1 MEKEIKSSD
10 YSYHLPADRIAI
22 HPLEQRDHSKL
33 LVYRKGK
40 VSHQHFYDLPDLLPD
55 NASLF
60 FNDTK
65 VIPARIIFHKET
77 GAQIE
82 VFLLQPEEANLPV
95 QMALG
100 LQRNTQWQCTIGNLK
115 KWKEGT
121 SLHLTRDDLTLSATL
136 KDAKSGKINFSWTPS
151 HLSFA
156 EVVNHFGNTPLP
168 PYLHRD
174 ANENDKS
181 RYQTVYS
188 HFEGAVAAPTAGL
201 HFTDQ
206 VLQKIKEKGINTD
219 FLTLHVSAGT
229 FQPIKTEN
237 ALDHNMHSEQIIV
250 TRKNLEHLLL
260 KDRKIIAVGTTSMRT
275 LESLYWYGVKLIQG
289 GPQSFDIL
297 QNDPYKHDI
306 GILPPYET
314 AFRKVL
320 DNMGSQDYI
329 VGNTSIFMVPGYQFN
344 VCEGLITNFHQP
356 GSTLMLLVA
365 AFVGDQWKHLYNEA
379 LLNDYRFLS
388 YGDSS
393 FLLP

>member
-10 YSYHLPADRIAI
+10 YSYHLPDDRIAI
-22 HPLEQRDHSKL
+22 HPLEQRDHSQL

-40 VSHQHFYDLPDLLPD
+40 ISHQHFYDLPDLLPD

-65 VIPARIIFHKET
+65 VIPARILFHKET

-82 VFLLQPEEANLPV
+82 IFLLQPGEANLPV
-95 QMALG
+95 QVALG
-100 LQRNTQWQCTIGNLK
+100 VQHHAQWQCAIGNLK

-121 SLHLTRDDLTLSATL
+121 SLRLTKGEITLSATL
-136 KDAKSGKINFSWTPS
+136 QEAKSGSINFSWTPPS
-151 HLSFA
+151 LSFA
-156 EVVNHFGNTPLP
+156 EVVNHFGHTPLP

-174 ANENDKS
+174 ANESDKS

-188 HFEGAVAAPTAGL
+188 NLEGAVAAPTAGL

-206 VLQKIKEKGINTD
+206 VLQKIEEKGISAD

-250 TRKNLEHLLL
+250 TRKNIEHLLQ
-260 KDRKIIAVGTTSMRT
+260 KDRKIIAVGTTSLRT

-289 GPQSFDIL
+289 GPQPFNIL
-297 QNDPYKHDI
+297 QNDPYKLDN

-314 AFRKVL
+314 AFIKVME
-320 DNMGSQDYI
+320 NMASQDFI
-329 VGNTSIFMVPGYQFN
+329 VGHTAIFMVPGYQFK
-344 VCEGLITNFHQP
+344 VCDGLVTNFHQP

-365 AFVGDQWKHLYNEA
+365 AFVGDQWKLIYNEA

-393 FLLP
+393 LLLP